1 MSMKRILTYDVK
13 DGNDYKKLYD
23 YIETIKGKKLTEST
37 YELDTP
43 LSQKDFERK
52 IKSLFS
58 KNDNVYY
65 ISVSDKNNLFYKKI
79 VI

>member
-1 MSMKRILTYDVK
+1 MFMKRILTYDVK

-43 LSQKDFERK
+43 LSQKDFESK

>member
-13 DGNDYKKLYD
+13 EGNDYKKLYD

-43 LSQKDFERK
+43 LSQKDFESK

>member
-1 MSMKRILTYDVK
+1 MRRILTYDVK

-43 LSQKDFERK
+43 LSQKDFESK

-65 ISVSDKNNLFYKKI
+65 ISVSDKNNLFYRKI
-79 VI
+79 DI

>member
-1 MSMKRILTYDVK
+1 MKRILTYDVK

-43 LSQKDFERK
+43 LSQKDFESK

-65 ISVSDKNNLFYKKI
+65 ISVFDKNNLFYKKI

>member
-1 MSMKRILTYDVK
+1 MKRILTYDVK

-37 YELDTP
+37 YELDTS
-43 LSQKDFERK
+43 LSQKDFESK

-58 KNDNVYY
+58 KDDNVYY
-65 ISVSDKNNLFYKKI
+65 ISVSDKNNLFYRKI

>member
-43 LSQKDFERK
+43 LSQKDFESK

>member
-1 MSMKRILTYDVK
+1 MKRILTYDVK

-37 YELDTP
+37 YELDTL
-43 LSQKDFERK
+43 LSQKDFESK

>member
-1 MSMKRILTYDVK
+1 MKRILTYDVK
-13 DGNDYKKLYD
+13 EGNDYKKLYD
-23 YIETIKGKKLTEST
+23 YIETIKGKKLTKST
-37 YELDTP
+37 YELDTS
-43 LSQKDFERK
+43 LSQKDFESK

-65 ISVSDKNNLFYKKI
+65 ISVSDKNLFYRRI

>member
-1 MSMKRILTYDVK
+1 MKRILTYDVK

-43 LSQKDFERK
+43 LSQKDFESK

-65 ISVSDKNNLFYKKI
+65 ISVFEKNNLFYKKI

>member
-1 MSMKRILTYDVK
+1 MKRILTYDVK

-37 YELDTP
+37 YELDTS
-43 LSQKDFERK
+43 LSQKDFESK
-52 IKSLFS
+52 IKPLFS

-65 ISVSDKNNLFYKKI
+65 ISVSDKNNLFYRKI

>member
-1 MSMKRILTYDVK
+1 MKRILTYDVK

-43 LSQKDFERK
+43 LSQTDFEGK

-65 ISVSDKNNLFYKKI
+65 ISVFDKNNLFYKKI

>member
-1 MSMKRILTYDVK
+1 MKRILTYDVK

-37 YELDTP
+37 YELDTS
-43 LSQKDFERK
+43 LSQKDFESK
-52 IKSLFS
+52 IKSLLS

-65 ISVSDKNNLFYKKI
+65 ISVSDKNNLFYRKI

>member
-1 MSMKRILTYDVK
+1 MRRILTYDVK

-43 LSQKDFERK
+43 LSQKDFESK

>member
-1 MSMKRILTYDVK
+1 MKRILTYDVK
-13 DGNDYKKLYD
+13 DGTDYKKLYD

-37 YELDTP
+37 YELDTS
-43 LSQKDFERK
+43 LSQKDFESK

-65 ISVSDKNNLFYKKI
+65 ISVSDKNNLFYRKI